1 MRALY
6 IRLTLLIALFLA
18 GCSAPELPSLPS
30 LPALPDELRQLPDL
44 VRELGLPDL
53 SSITD
58 LPGLDALPSFQAPPG
73 AIRFSGPIER
83 RVNVGERIPG
93 TDIMLTAGGQ
103 GEATFQIAGLNS
115 VRRVGDSLDFDGD
128 WVGLPGA
135 PYNTRLRLYSIADDH
150 VRIAGV
156 HQLTVPN
163 IQPMEGTPVS
173 GTFTMRFPY
182 TDSAEVGGG
191 AFDGITQ
198 GYAGSTERGAQI
210 TGLPQNVYPYL
221 KTGDSLRWIGAL
233 RPDIGAEFNLRML
246 NYGENSARVGGIVTL
261 TLPGS

>member
-1 MRALY
+1 MRTLY
-6 IRLTLLIALFLA
+6 IHLTLLMALLLT
-18 GCSAPELPSLPS
+18 GCSTSELPS

-44 VRELGLPDL
+44 VRELELPDL
-53 SSITD
+53 GGIAD

-93 TDIMLTAGGQ
+93 TDITLTAGGK
-103 GEATFQIAGLNS
+103 GEATFQLAGLNS
-115 VRRVGDSLDFDGD
+115 VRRVGDSLDYDGD
-128 WVGLPGA
+128 WAGLPGA
-135 PYNTRLRLYSIADDH
+135 PYNARLRLYSIGDDH

-156 HQLTVPN
+156 HQLTIPN
-163 IQPMEGTPVS
+163 IQPVEGAAAP
-173 GTFTMRFPY
+173 GAFTMRFPY
-182 TDSAEVGGG
+182 TDSAETGSG
-191 AFDGITQ
+191 AFDGLTY

-210 TGLPQNVYPYL
+210 AGLATDTYPYL

-233 RPDIGAEFNLRML
+233 RSDIGAEFNLRML
-246 NYGENSARVGGIVTL
+246 NYSENNARVGGIVTL